1 VRGPW
6 LGRTYTDGILTQGH
20 RACNEGISLKV
31 RLSRDDKLR
40 GAVAFCQSPL
50 RFDANSLG
58 LELCPDTTMA
68 QRRIAT
74 TAW

>member
-1 VRGPW
+1 MRGPW

-20 RACNEGISLKV
+20 HCLQRRNFPEEGCPVTTNCVGLWRFASHH
-31 RLSRDDKLR
+31 
-40 GAVAFCQSPL
+40 L

-74 TAW
+74 TAR